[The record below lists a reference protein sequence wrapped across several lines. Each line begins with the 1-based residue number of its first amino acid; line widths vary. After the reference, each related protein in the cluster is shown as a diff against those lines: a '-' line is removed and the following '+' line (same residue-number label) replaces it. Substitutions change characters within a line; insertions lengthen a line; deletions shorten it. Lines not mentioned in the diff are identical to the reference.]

1 MVRRWR
7 LIGYFP
13 ILYNPLLTLSLSH
26 TLSPSLS
33 QFLRELPAHHN
44 AVTIKLGAAPGHQTL
59 SVQDTGSTNHGPHRR
74 SPSCPVRAATQV
86 AKVERHER
94 GLSTRCFHNSPV
106 TSLSLSL
113 TLSPTISYTTLSPT
127 LPLSLSLSTHALSL
141 SLSVGVAAHLV
152 GECPG
157 GGGGARAAHFGL
169 TRGRACHRSDANAM
183 AARCVPLVLLKV
195 P

>member
-106 TSLSLSL
+106 TSLSLSHPLSHYILYYPLSHSPSLPL
-113 TLSPTISYTTLSPT
+113 TLHSRS
-127 LPLSLSLSTHALSL
+127 LSLSLRRCGRSSCGRVSRRRWRCTRCALWP
-141 SLSVGVAAHLV
+141 H
-152 GECPG
+152 
-157 GGGGARAAHFGL
+157 ARA
-169 TRGRACHRSDANAM
+169 
-183 AARCVPLVLLKV
+183 CVSSK
-195 P
+195 